1 MKDPCARTVAAIREM
16 PREAFVRD
24 ILRTV
29 AKTEA
34 FSKLVTLGAEALR
47 GEEREALWDSFRTA
61 ALPIP
66 AEGPCRGA
74 EALETVA
81 EAITARAVT
90 LW

>member
-1 MKDPCARTVAAIREM
+1 MGEACEKTAAAIREM

-34 FSKLVTLGAEALR
+34 FSKLVTFGAEAL
-47 GEEREALWDSFRTA
+47 GTEEREAIWGALRTA

-66 AEGPCRGA
+66 AEGRCPEA
-74 EALETVA
+74 EALEAVA
-81 EAITARAVT
+81 AAITARAVA
-90 LW
+90 LR